1 MVSVAKPF
9 SMQTYIHLLTPVNWG
24 QTSNLT
30 CGQPSWMSAI
40 AKKPKKNSHLA
51 QLFRTD
57 HQIRQ
62 QTGSVWITE
71 CLLARSAFNIKYVA
85 INYSQELSSEPPK
98 WQSLLLNLTFDM
110 LKCS

>member
-40 AKKPKKNSHLA
+40 AKNHKKILIW
-51 QLFRTD
+51 L
-57 HQIRQ
+57 
-62 QTGSVWITE
+62 
-71 CLLARSAFNIKYVA
+71 
-85 INYSQELSSEPPK
+85 NYLELTTK
-98 WQSLLLNLTFDM
+98 
-110 LKCS
+110 